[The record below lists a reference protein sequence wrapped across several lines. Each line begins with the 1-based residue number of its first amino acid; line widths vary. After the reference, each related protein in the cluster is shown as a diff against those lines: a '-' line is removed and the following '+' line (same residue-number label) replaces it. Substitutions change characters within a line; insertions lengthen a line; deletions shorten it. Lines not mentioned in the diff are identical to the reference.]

1 MELVR
6 TTIRI
11 GKPLKKEAERL
22 ALENNTTLQQ
32 VVNNA
37 LLYYLVGKKKV
48 ESKPIKIKS
57 FNLGAG
63 LDNLTRDDIYGEPD
77 FSRF

>member
-6 TTIRI
+6 TTLRI
-11 GKPLKKEAERL
+11 NKPLKKKAEEL

-32 VVNNA
+32 IVNNA
-37 LLYYLVGKKKV
+37 LLYYLVERARVKQ
-48 ESKPIKIKS
+48 KPIKIKS